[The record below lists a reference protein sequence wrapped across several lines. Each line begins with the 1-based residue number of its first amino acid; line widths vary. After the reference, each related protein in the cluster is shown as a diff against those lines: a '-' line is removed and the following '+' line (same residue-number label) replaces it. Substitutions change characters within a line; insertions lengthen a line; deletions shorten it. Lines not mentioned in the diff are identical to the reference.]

1 LFLLLVLILVYLPQ
15 VVLLLDFQKF
25 LQVLLILVLVLIAAP
40 AFSQTWVTANQVTL
54 AWNAVPKVQPTD
66 QDNKYQVYTKVGVAG
81 TPQKVGVEIIATQQ
95 AITFSAEG
103 RYFLCAQAVRY
114 PQGETVGIPSTISC
128 SDVAVN
134 VQGGVPFGVVYFVAP
149 AGPGGLRLVP

>member
-1 LFLLLVLILVYLPQ
+1 MKTLLITLALVL
-15 VVLLLDFQKF
+15 F
-25 LQVLLILVLVLIAAP
+25 AAP
-40 AFSQTWVTANQVTL
+40 AFAQTWHTANQVTL
-54 AWNAVPKVQPTD
+54 AWDAVPKVQTTD
-66 QDNKYQVYTKVGVAG
+66 AANKYQVYTKVGAAG
-81 TPQKVGVEIIATQQ
+81 TPQKVGAEITTTQQ